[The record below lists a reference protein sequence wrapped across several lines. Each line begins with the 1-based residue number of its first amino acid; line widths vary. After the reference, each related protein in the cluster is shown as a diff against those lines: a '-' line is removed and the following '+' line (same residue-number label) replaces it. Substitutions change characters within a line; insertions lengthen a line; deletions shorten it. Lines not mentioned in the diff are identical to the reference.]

1 MNCLVQNEILYQ
13 DNHLWILFNKIL
25 QMNLIYKVHDQF
37 WIDHSDIFKT
47 VKIIKWYYYW
57 FLMQKAVNYYIRNC
71 YIY

>member
-1 MNCLVQNEILYQ
+1 MNCWVQNEILYQ

-47 VKIIKWYYYW
+47 VKIIK
-57 FLMQKAVNYYIRNC
+57 
-71 YIY
+71 